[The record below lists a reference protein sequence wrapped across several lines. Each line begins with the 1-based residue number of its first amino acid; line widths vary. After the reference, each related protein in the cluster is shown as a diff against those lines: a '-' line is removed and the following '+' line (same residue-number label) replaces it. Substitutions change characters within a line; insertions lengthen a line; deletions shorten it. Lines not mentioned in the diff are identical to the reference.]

1 MTARNRRRLGLAGL
15 LLGSLAAAA
24 YLGIGSA
31 YYDGFRIPHGLGM
44 AYLLPAEINQ
54 IAHYALL
61 GLPAVLGLAVALQG
75 FGAGAALLGAVRAAA
90 ARPRAS
96 VALLALF
103 VFAACAGLGRL
114 ALRGQVTTDDEN
126 TYRFIAQTLRT
137 GSLTAPSPG
146 ADLEFFQE
154 QFVVLTGT
162 ARYGK
167 YTIGH
172 PLLLALG
179 QALGLEGLVVPLLT
193 ALGVPLV
200 WWLGRRL
207 LGADAGLLGAALFA
221 LSPAILLTGATYL
234 SQPTSALALLAGL
247 ACLLVPRPAAAALA
261 GAAFGFATLARPLP
275 GGLWFALAVV
285 VAARRPEGGRRRLL
299 ALLASFAAVASLI
312 ALANVLQSGDALE
325 SGQQA
330 FHRPGRSGLV
340 FLLETGFTQRAVA
353 LLHSLLRFD
362 GWFLGWPFAA
372 ALALGAR
379 RDAATRLLWGFV
391 GVTLAYRV
399 LVPKVGVGGTGSL
412 YLHEALPLL
421 CLLAADGML
430 RLARLAPR
438 LPFGLRFDASL
449 AACLLAAGTLV
460 SATLFL
466 PARVAALSRMAAAQE
481 LLPGLLARANAGRA
495 LVFHRGSVPSETRLS
510 WAYYPRH
517 NAPALDDDVLY
528 LRLQPFDGRV
538 ERNVELWRRRFP
550 DRSAWVFTWT
560 AEEGPRLEPLLAF
573 VRRKLSP
580 SG

>member
-1 MTARNRRRLGLAGL
+1 MDQRRLGLVGL
-15 LLGSLAAAA
+15 LFGAAAAAA

-44 AYLLPAEINQ
+44 AYLMPAEINQ

-61 GLPAVLGLAVALQG
+61 GLPAALGCGLALHG
-75 FGAGAALLGAVRAAA
+75 FGAGRGLLGAARAAA
-90 ARPRAS
+90 ARPQVS
-96 VALLALF
+96 VGLLALF
-103 VFAACAGLGRL
+103 TFAACAGLGRL

-154 QFVVLTGT
+154 QFVVTTGT

-179 QALGLEGLVVPLLT
+179 QALGMEGLVVPLLT
-193 ALGVPLV
+193 ALGVPFV
-200 WWLGRRL
+200 WWLGGRL
-207 LGADAGLLGAALFA
+207 LGAEAGLLGATLLA
-221 LSPAILLTGATYL
+221 LSPAALLTGATYL
-234 SQPTSALALLAGL
+234 SQPTSTLALLAGL
-247 ACLLVPRPAAAALA
+247 ACLLAPGTLAAVLA

-275 GGLWFALAVV
+275 GALWFALAAVV
-285 VAARRPEGGRRRLL
+285 VARRPEGGRQRARELL
-299 ALLASFAAVASLI
+299 ALFASFAAVASVVVVVN
-312 ALANVLQSGDALE
+312 ALQSGNALE

-372 ALALGAR
+372 ALAFAAR

-391 GVTLAYRV
+391 GVTLAYRL
-399 LVPKVGVGGTGSL
+399 LVPKVGVGGTGSI

-421 CLLAADGML
+421 CLLVADGTL
-430 RLARLAPR
+430 RLARQPAR
-438 LPFGLRFDASL
+438 LPLGLRFDTSL
-449 AACLLAAGTLV
+449 AACLLAAGALA

-466 PARVAALSRMAAAQE
+466 PARVAALSRMAEAE
-481 LLPGLLARANAGRA
+481 LLLPSLVARANAGRA
-495 LVFHRGSVPSETRLS
+495 LVFHRGSVPSETQLS

-517 NAPALDDDVLY
+517 NSPSLDDDVLY
-528 LRLQPFDGRV
+528 LRLQPFDGHV
-538 ERNVELWRRRFP
+538 ERNVELWRRRYP

-560 AEEGPRLEPLLAF
+560 PEEGPRLEPLLAF
-573 VRRKLSP
+573 VRRKLAP